1 MRLLGDWG
9 YDCLYC
15 IVSTFKAQLS
25 EVDGEGF
32 NQSLRTLAWPDVG
45 ADVIARAMTWR
56 PTFPGDQRMSFVV
69 E

>member
-45 ADVIARAMTWR
+45 ADVIARAM
-56 PTFPGDQRMSFVV
+56 
-69 E
+69 